1 MILKDFLECVDY
13 KITEGNEYCWPVFGA
28 NAYSLSYW
36 NQDHEGHSMNVT
48 FDRLNQTV
56 YMVEACDYTN
66 QRAYRY
72 INPLFKDA
80 YVQEVKDRGGDDMA
94 WDNVNWVDLELFEDW
109 KEKTLAI
116 KMGLEYDTR
125 VKVPVELSDD
135 DLFELMKQAHERDLT
150 LNQLVEKIL
159 VEVLN
164 KEINVINTETDKNA
178 VKNKKGKKKKK

>member
-1 MILKDFLECVDY
+1 MNLKEFLECVDY
-13 KITEGNEYCWPVFGA
+13 KITEGSDYGWQCFGE

-36 NQDHEGHSMNVT
+36 NQDHDGHSMNVT

-72 INPLFKDA
+72 INPLFKD
-80 YVQEVKDRGGDDMA
+80 VHDQEVKNRSIDDVA

-109 KEKTLAI
+109 KDKACAI
-116 KMGLEYDTR
+116 KQGEEYDTR
-125 VKVPVELSDD
+125 VKVPIDLKDNE
-135 DLFELMKQAHERDLT
+135 LFELMKQAHEQDLT

-159 VEVLN
+159 VD
-164 KEINVINTETDKNA
+164 VIKNNDVVQETK
-178 VKNKKGKKKKK
+178 KNKKSKKKKK